1 MKIFST
7 AARILATAAAVL
19 TAACG
24 CSRDESTPEEFASA
38 IKAYTG
44 GILRNGERIRI
55 ILAEPVDETVAGEM
69 DGKDLGRLFSFSPSI
84 EGTARLA
91 GPDAVEF
98 IPETGSV
105 RPGTGYKASFR
116 IADLLDTRS
125 AGCPDVFRF
134 SFMSAAKGATLSA
147 GGIVVRG
154 SDPLKAEATGTLTFS
169 EEMSPSD
176 AAAMLSCSAEGITD
190 GTAVNPVISARQGK
204 SAEEVDFTVTG
215 LLRTGSDYSI
225 KITFDGR
232 KAGFGKKQTEEI
244 TVPAAG
250 IFSVLGTSAV
260 PGSSPYVE
268 ITFSEPLDGSIDPE
282 GLIELQGCGRTF
294 MKIEDNSARI
304 YFEKMPDEGAWLEI
318 ASGLRSSSGQV
329 LGEPYRTRIEDIR
342 PKPAVELL
350 LKGNILPDASDLM
363 LPFRAVNL
371 SAVDISVIKIFSS
384 NVLMFLQDND
394 LGGNDDLR
402 RSGRLIS
409 RQTVRLD
416 SDPGMDLHK
425 WQDFAVD
432 LSGLF
437 RKDPGAIYRI
447 RISFRQEYSL
457 YGEPSGPYGTSSGTA
472 RGASDPGKSA
482 SGDTGP
488 ASGLVQLSG
497 GSLTDE
503 DKAVWDSP
511 VPYYYE
517 SFYDWDS
524 YNWQERDNPLDPT
537 YYMESDRFPSCNLM
551 TSDLGLTVKS
561 AGTGRIWTSVTDIM
575 QAKPVKG
582 ASVTAYNYQ
591 LQVIG
596 RGETGDDGFA
606 DFDISGKPFAVTA
619 EKGQSATYLKVTDGN
634 EKPLSR
640 FDVGGEKTESGI
652 KAFIYGERGVWR
664 PGDTLHLTMIARNT
678 AGEAIPD
685 SHPVKMELYTP
696 QGQFYCSLTD
706 VSGKDGFHVF
716 NIPTGQDD
724 PTGTW
729 NAYFKIGG
737 STFHKALMIET
748 IKPNRLKISLA
759 TDRPVL
765 EGGSSARFDMSASW
779 LSGPAASGLKARL
792 DMDLSLAGKTFSGYP
807 GYTFSDPAS
816 SFGTQ
821 SVNLFDKPL
830 DSRGRASAQVRL
842 PQMEGAPGML
852 QARLVSRVQEGGGD
866 ESIMSQTMLFS
877 PYKAYAGIKLPED
890 GGWIETDM
898 THSFPV
904 ITVDKD
910 GRPVSGHE
918 MEYRI
923 FRLDWSWWWES
934 KAEELDSY
942 VNGTAAR
949 PFSSGTFTSSDEPY
963 GIPFRIG
970 YPDWGRFLVYV
981 KDKTSGHAT
990 GGIILADWPSYR
1002 GRSDKR
1008 DPDALTMVTFSTD
1021 KKEYRT
1027 GETATVFIP
1036 AADDAL
1042 ALVSLENGSKVI
1054 SRDWVRTTSGGDTPY
1069 RFKVTEE
1076 MSPNFYIHI
1085 TLLQKHGNTGN
1096 DLPVRMYGVEPV
1108 FVENPGSHLHPQISM
1123 PDAVRP
1129 LEEFTIK
1136 VSEKD
1141 RKKMTYTLAIVDE
1154 GLLDISSFRTPDP
1167 WSCMYAREALGVK
1180 TWDIFDEVIGAFGGR
1195 FTPLTAIGG
1204 DQTISKESR
1213 KDNRFNPVV
1222 KFLGPFTLDKKE
1234 NIHRITLP
1242 MYVGSVRVMLVAGH
1256 DGAYGNAEKT
1266 VPVKTPLMV
1275 LSTLPRVL
1283 APGEEIALPVN
1294 VFATESGIT
1303 SASVSVSAE
1312 GPAEFIGKT
1321 SLQAGFR
1328 EPGDTL
1334 VRFRLRTTGEGTLKV
1349 TVKAEGGGHTA
1360 METVSV
1366 PVRNPNPPV
1375 TSLQYASVAPGESHT
1390 FSWVPFQGKGN
1401 RDGNGN
1407 ADGEGTT
1414 LSIAGF
1420 PSIGFSSC
1428 FDFVTDYSHSC
1439 SEQISAKGITLLAI
1453 SGLIPEDNAAKVP
1466 QMVQALLS
1474 ELYGRQLPDGG
1485 FCYWPGMTS
1494 ADEWVSSMAGQFMC
1508 MAKDKGYDVNPG
1520 VLSAWKNFQQ
1530 RCVRNWRESRS
1541 NDLGDLVQAYRLYT
1555 LALASDPQTG
1565 AMNRLKESVSLSS
1578 QAAWR
1583 LAAAY
1588 CLTGRKETAREMI
1601 RDLKTDVHD
1610 YSFSTITY
1618 GSSLRDQA
1626 MILETLI
1633 LADDM
1638 AAAMTLAQEVA
1649 DRFSGNAGYTTQ
1661 TAAFTACSMGR
1672 LADVAAKGAIKVEI
1686 SDGSKDVR
1694 TVEKA
1699 AASYSCALD
1708 SRSGKVQV
1716 RNLSDGPLY
1725 MNLSVRKA
1733 PEAGEA
1739 VRPSASGIRTDV
1751 SWTDPDGNPVTPES
1765 LVQGTDFIAAVTVS
1779 DISGT
1784 RDFPGLALTFPVPSG
1799 WEIAGRASQ
1808 QDAPYTYMDIRDD
1821 KVMIYFDLDKGS
1833 RKRFT
1838 VRLRAAY
1845 EGCFI
1850 MPAATCSMMYDP
1862 TVAASTG
1869 SGTAEVK
1876 R

>member
-1 MKIFST
+1 MKIFFA

-19 TAACG
+19 AAVCG
-24 CSRDESTPEEFASA
+24 CSRHESTPEEFASA

-44 GILRNGERIRI
+44 GVLGNGESIRI
-55 ILAEPVDETVAGEM
+55 ILAAPVDEAYAEKM
-69 DGKDLGRLFSFSPSI
+69 DGKALDRLFSFSPSI
-84 EGTARLA
+84 EGTARFT

-98 IPETGSV
+98 IPEAGAV
-105 RPGTGYKASFR
+105 KPGTAYRGTFR
-116 IADLLDTRS
+116 IADILDTGS

-134 SFMSAAKGATLSA
+134 SFRSAVKAAALSA
-147 GGIVVRG
+147 DRIVVKS
-154 SDPLKAEATGTLTFS
+154 SDPLKAEAAGSITFS
-169 EEMSPSD
+169 EEVSP
-176 AAAMLSCSAEGITD
+176 AEAETMLSCTTEGISD
-190 GTAVNPVISARQGK
+190 GTKVNPEISVRKGK
-204 SAEEVDFTVTG
+204 SGAEVDLTVSG
-215 LLRTGSDYSI
+215 LVKAGSDYRL

-232 KAGFGKKQTEEI
+232 KAGFGKKQTAELTI
-244 TVPAAG
+244 PAAG
-250 IFSVLGTSAV
+250 KFSVLGTGTV
-260 PGSSPYVE
+260 HDSSPYVE
-268 ITFSEPLDGSIDPE
+268 ITFSEPLDESLDPD
-282 GLIELQGCGRTF
+282 GLIEMQGCGRTF
-294 MKIEDNSARI
+294 MKTADNSARI
-304 YFEKMPDEGAWLEI
+304 YFEKLPEGGAWLEI
-318 ASGLRSSSGQV
+318 ASGLRSSSGQT
-329 LGEPYRTRIEDIR
+329 LGEPYRTMVGDVRQ
-342 PKPAVELL
+342 KPAVELL
-350 LKGNILPDASDLM
+350 LKGNILPDPSGLI

-371 SAVDISVIKIFSS
+371 AAVDISVIKIFSS
-384 NVLMFLQDND
+384 NILMFLQDND
-394 LGGNDDLR
+394 LGGSDDLR
-402 RSGRLIS
+402 RSGRLVS

-416 SDPGMDLHK
+416 SDPGKDLHK

-457 YGEPSGPYGTSSGTA
+457 YGESGGDAEKTTTA
-472 RGASDPGKSA
+472 GSQGM
-482 SGDTGP
+482 
-488 ASGLVQLSG
+488 ASGLVQLSAD
-497 GSLTDE
+497 SIPDE
-503 DKAVWDSP
+503 DMAVWDSP
-511 VPYYYE
+511 FPYYYE

-537 YYMESDRFPSCNLM
+537 YYMQAERFPSCNLM
-551 TSDLGLTVKS
+551 TSDLGLIVKS
-561 AGTGRIWTSVTDIM
+561 AGSGKIWANVTDII

-591 LQVIG
+591 LQEIG
-596 RGETGDDGFA
+596 RSETGDDGSVQL
-606 DFDISGKPFAVTA
+606 DLTGKPFAVTA
-619 EKGQSATYLKVTDGN
+619 RKGQSVTYLKVTDGN

-640 FDVGGEKTESGI
+640 FDVGGEKTENGI

-664 PGDTLHLTMIARNT
+664 PGDTLHLTMIVRNT
-678 AGEAIPD
+678 GEAIPD
-685 SHPVKMELYTP
+685 THPVKMELYTP

-716 NIPTGQDD
+716 SIPTGQDD

-729 NAYFKIGG
+729 NAYFKMGG

-748 IKPNRLKISLA
+748 IKPNRLKISLK
-759 TDRPVL
+759 TDRSIL
-765 EGGSSARFDMSASW
+765 QGGSDARFDMSASW
-779 LSGPAASGLKARL
+779 LSGPAASGLKAKL
-792 DMDLSLAGKTFSGYP
+792 DMDLSLAGKTFQGYP
-807 GYTFSDPAS
+807 GYTFCDPAS
-816 SFGTQ
+816 SFAAQ
-821 SVNLFDKPL
+821 SAGLFEKQL
-830 DSRGRASAQVRL
+830 DSRGQASVQVHL

-877 PYKAYAGIKLPED
+877 PYKAYVGIKLPEE

-898 THSFPV
+898 THTFPV

-910 GRPVSGHE
+910 GKPVSGHE

-942 VNGTAAR
+942 VNGTSAR
-949 PFSSGTFTSSDEPY
+949 PVSSGTFKSSDEPY
-963 GIPFRIG
+963 AIPFRID

-981 KDKTSGHAT
+981 KDRTSGHAT

-1008 DPDALTMVTFSTD
+1008 DPDALTMITFSTD

-1027 GETATVFIP
+1027 GETATVFVP

-1054 SRDWVRTTSGGDTPY
+1054 SRHWVRTRPDGDTPF
-1069 RFKVTEE
+1069 RFTVTDE

-1096 DLPVRMYGVEPV
+1096 DLPLRMYGVEPV
-1108 FVENPGSHLHPQISM
+1108 SVENPGSHLHPQISM

-1167 WSCMYAREALGVK
+1167 WSWMYAREALGVK

-1234 NIHRITLP
+1234 NVHRITLP

-1256 DGAYGNAEKT
+1256 EGAYGNAEKT
-1266 VPVKTPLMV
+1266 VPVRTPLMV
-1275 LSTLPRVL
+1275 LSSLPRVL
-1283 APGEEIALPVN
+1283 APGEELALPVN
-1294 VFATESGIT
+1294 VFATEKGI
-1303 SASVSVSAE
+1303 SAASVSVSAE

-1321 SLQAGFR
+1321 SSAAVFR

-1349 TVKAEGGGHTA
+1349 TIKATGNGNTA
-1360 METVSV
+1360 LETISV
-1366 PVRNPNPPV
+1366 PVRNPDPPV
-1375 TSLQYASVAPGESHT
+1375 TTIRYAAIAPGESHT
-1390 FSWVPFQGKGN
+1390 FSWEPFSDGRKGN
-1401 RDGNGN
+1401 SQDKGH
-1407 ADGEGTT
+1407 GEGAE

-1420 PSIGFSSC
+1420 PSIDFNSC
-1428 FDFVTDYSHSC
+1428 FDFVTDYGHSC

-1453 SGLIPEDNAAKVP
+1453 SGLLSDDNASQVP
-1466 QMVQALLS
+1466 QMVKALLS

-1508 MAKDKGYDVNPG
+1508 MAKDMGYEVNAG

-1530 RCVRNWRESRS
+1530 KCVRNWRESRS
-1541 NDLGDLVQAYRLYT
+1541 NDLGDLVQSYRLYT

-1565 AMNRLKESVSLSS
+1565 AMNRMKESSGLSS

-1588 CLTGRKETAREMI
+1588 CITGRKETAKEII
-1601 RDLKTDVHD
+1601 RDLRTDVQD
-1610 YSFSTITY
+1610 YSFSNVTY
-1618 GSSLRDQA
+1618 GSSLRDRA

-1633 LADDM
+1633 LSDDM
-1638 AAAMTLAQEVA
+1638 AGAMSLAREVA
-1649 DRFSGNAGYTTQ
+1649 GRFSGDSGYTTQ
-1661 TAAFTACSMGR
+1661 TAAFTAAAMGR
-1672 LADVAAKGAIKVEI
+1672 LAGAAAKGALKVEI
-1686 SDGSKDVR
+1686 SDGGKDVR

-1699 AASYSCALD
+1699 AASYSCTLD
-1708 SRSGKVQV
+1708 SGSGKAQV

-1725 MNLSVRKA
+1725 MNLSIRKT
-1733 PEAGEA
+1733 PQAGET
-1739 VRPSASGIRTDV
+1739 VKPSASGIRADI
-1751 SWTDPDGNPVTPES
+1751 SWTDPDGNPVDPAS
-1765 LVQGTDFIAAVTVS
+1765 LVQGTDFIAAITVS
-1779 DISGT
+1779 DISGI
-1784 RDFPGLALTFPVPSG
+1784 RDCQGLALTFPVPSG

-1821 KVMIYFDLDKGS
+1821 KVLIYFDLDRGS

-1845 EGCFI
+1845 EGIFI

-1862 TVAASTG
+1862 TVSASTG
-1869 SGTAEVK
+1869 SGKAVV
-1876 R
+1876 RL

>member
-1 MKIFST
+1 MKTFFA
-7 AARILATAAAVL
+7 AARILATAAAIL
-19 TAACG
+19 TLAGG
-24 CSRDESTPEEFASA
+24 CSGNEDSPEEFSKA

-44 GILRNGERIRI
+44 GILGNGESIRI
-55 ILAEPVDETVAGEM
+55 VLAEPVDYGLAGNLE
-69 DGKDLGRLFSFSPSI
+69 GKALDRLFSFSPSL
-84 EGTARLA
+84 EGSARFS

-98 IPETGSV
+98 IPERGTV
-105 RPGTGYKASFR
+105 KPGTLYKASFR
-116 IADLLDTRS
+116 IADILDTEE

-134 SFMSAAKGATLSA
+134 SFRSAVKAASLSA
-147 GGIVVRG
+147 GRIVIKN
-154 SDPLKAEATGTLTFS
+154 SNPLNAEAEGSITFS
-169 EEMSPSD
+169 EELSPAD

-190 GTAVNPVISARQGK
+190 GTEAKPGISVRQGK
-204 SAEEVDFTVTG
+204 TSGEIDFTVSG
-215 LLRTGSDYSI
+215 LPRAGSDYSL
-225 KITFDGR
+225 KIIFDGR
-232 KAGFGKKQTEEI
+232 KAGFGKKQTAEI

-250 IFSVLGTSAV
+250 QFSVIGTRTV
-260 PGSSPYVE
+260 QDSSPYVE
-268 ITFSEPLDGSIDPE
+268 IIFSEPLDEHIDPE
-282 GLIELQGCGRTF
+282 GLIEMKGCGRTF
-294 MKIEDNSARI
+294 MKIADNTARI
-304 YFEKMPDEGAWLEI
+304 YFEKLPEGGSWLEI
-318 ASGLRSSSGQV
+318 ASGLRSTSGQP
-329 LGEPYRTRIEDIR
+329 LEKPYRTRIEDIR
-342 PKPAVELL
+342 PKPAVEIL
-350 LKGNILPDASDLM
+350 LKGNILPDASDM
-363 LPFRAVNL
+363 ILPFRTVNL
-371 SAVDISVIKIFSS
+371 AAVDISVIKIFSS
-384 NVLMFLQDND
+384 NILMFLQDND
-394 LGGNDDLR
+394 LGGEDGLR
-402 RSGRLIS
+402 RSGRLVS

-416 SDPGMDLHK
+416 ADPEKDLHR

-437 RKDPGAIYRI
+437 KKDPGAIYRI

-457 YGEPSGPYGTSSGTA
+457 YGETSAEGY
-472 RGASDPGKSA
+472 ASSDRSK
-482 SGDTGP
+482 DNT
-488 ASGLVQLSG
+488 SGLIHLSG
-497 GSLTDE
+497 GNIPDGE
-503 DKAVWDSP
+503 MEIWDSP
-511 VPYYYE
+511 IPYYYE
-517 SFYDWDS
+517 NFYDWDS

-537 YYMESDRFPSCNLM
+537 YYMQSERFPSCNLM
-551 TSDLGLTVKS
+551 TSDLGLIVKS
-561 AGTGRIWTSVTDIM
+561 AGTGKIWTNVTDILK
-575 QAKPVKG
+575 AKPVKG

-591 LQVIG
+591 LQEIG
-596 RGETGDDGFA
+596 RGVTDEEGSAELDLA
-606 DFDISGKPFAVTA
+606 GKPFAVTA
-619 EKGQSATYLKVTDGN
+619 EKAGSVTYLKVTDGN

-640 FDVGGEKTESGI
+640 FDVGGEKTEHGI

-664 PGDTLHLTMIARNT
+664 PGDTLHITMITRNT
-678 AGEAIPD
+678 GKALPD
-685 SHPVKMELYTP
+685 GHPVKMELYTP

-716 NIPTGQDD
+716 HIPTGQDD

-748 IKPNRLKISLA
+748 IKPNRLKISLR
-759 TDRPVL
+759 TDGTIL
-765 EGGSSARFDMSASW
+765 QGGQDARFDMNASW
-779 LSGPAASGLKARL
+779 LSGTAASGLKAKL
-792 DMDLSLAGKTFSGYP
+792 DMYLSMAGKNFPDYP

-816 SFGTQ
+816 SFAGQ
-821 SVNLFDKPL
+821 SVTLFEKQL
-830 DSRGRASAQVRL
+830 DGKGKASAEIRM

-877 PYKAYAGIKLPED
+877 PYEAYAGIKLPED

-898 THSFPV
+898 THSFPA
-904 ITVDKD
+904 IAVDKD

-923 FRLDWSWWWES
+923 FKLDWSWWWES

-942 VNGTAAR
+942 VNGTAAV
-949 PFSSGTFTSSDEPY
+949 PFSSGTFISSDKPY
-963 GIPFRIG
+963 GIPFRID

-981 KDKTSGHAT
+981 KDKTSGHAA

-1008 DPDALTMVTFSTD
+1008 DPDALNMITFSTD
-1021 KKEYRT
+1021 KKEYST

-1042 ALVSLENGSKVI
+1042 ALVSLENGSRVI
-1054 SRDWVRTTSGGDTPY
+1054 SRHWVRTTADGDTPY
-1069 RFKVTEE
+1069 RFTVTEE

-1123 PDAVRP
+1123 PDVVRP

-1136 VSEKD
+1136 VSEED

-1167 WSCMYAREALGVK
+1167 WSWMYAREALGVK
-1180 TWDIFDEVIGAFGGR
+1180 TWDIFDEVIGASGGR
-1195 FTPLTAIGG
+1195 FSPMLSIGG

-1222 KFLGPFTLDKKE
+1222 KFLGPFTLEKKE

-1242 MYVGSVRVMLVAGH
+1242 MYVGSVRVMLVAG
-1256 DGAYGNAEKT
+1256 DGHAYGNAEKT

-1283 APGEEIALPVN
+1283 SPGEEIALPVN
-1294 VFATESGIT
+1294 VFATEAGISGAT
-1303 SASVSVSAE
+1303 VSVSAS
-1312 GPAEFIGKT
+1312 GPATFIGKT
-1321 SLQAGFR
+1321 SLPVGFSV
-1328 EPGDTL
+1328 PGDTL
-1334 VRFRLRTTGEGTLKV
+1334 VKFRFRTTGEGTLKV
-1349 TVKAEGGGHTA
+1349 TVKASGNGHTA
-1360 METVSV
+1360 VETIAV

-1375 TSLQYASVAPGESHT
+1375 TRLQHAEAAPGDSHT
-1390 FSWVPFQGKGN
+1390 FSWETVSGKGN
-1401 RDGNGN
+1401 GRAEDNGE
-1407 ADGEGTT
+1407 AL
-1414 LSIAGF
+1414 LSISGF
-1420 PSIGFSSC
+1420 PSIDFDRC
-1428 FDFVTDYSHSC
+1428 FEFVSDYRHSC
-1439 SEQISAKGITLLAI
+1439 SEQISAKGITLLATD
-1453 SGLIPEDNAAKVP
+1453 GLLSEENAAKVP

-1485 FCYWPGMTS
+1485 FCYWPGMTY

-1508 MAKDKGYDVNPG
+1508 MARDKGYEVNSG
-1520 VLSAWKNFQQ
+1520 VMSAWKNFQQ
-1530 RCVRNWRESRS
+1530 RCVRNWRESGP
-1541 NDLGDLVQAYRLYT
+1541 DDPGDLVQAYRLYS

-1565 AMNRLKESVSLSS
+1565 AMNRMKESSSMSS

-1588 CLTGRKETAREMI
+1588 CITGRKETAKEMI
-1601 RDLKTDVHD
+1601 RNLKTDVKD
-1610 YSFSTITY
+1610 YNFSAVTY

-1633 LADDM
+1633 LADEM
-1638 AAAMTLAQEVA
+1638 AQAMPLAEEVA
-1649 DRFSGNAGYTTQ
+1649 RRFSGNEGYTTQ
-1661 TAAFTACSMGR
+1661 TAAFTASAMGR

-1686 SDGSKDVR
+1686 SDGSKEPQ

-1699 AASYSCALD
+1699 AASYSLTLD
-1708 SRSGKVQV
+1708 SRSGQARV

-1725 MNLSVRKA
+1725 MNLSIRRIPQAEEIVH
-1733 PEAGEA
+1733 
-1739 VRPSASGIRTDV
+1739 PSASGIRMDV
-1751 SWTDPDGNPVTPES
+1751 SWTDPEGNPVSPAS
-1765 LVQGTDFIAAVTVS
+1765 LVQGTDFIAAITVS
-1779 DISGT
+1779 DISGS
-1784 RDFPGLALTFPVPSG
+1784 RDYQGLALTFPVPSG
-1799 WEIAGRASQ
+1799 WEIAGRNSQ
-1808 QDAPYTYMDIRDD
+1808 QETPYSYMDIRDD
-1821 KVMIYFDLDKGS
+1821 KVLIYFDLDKGS
-1833 RKRFT
+1833 RKRFS

-1862 TVAASTG
+1862 TVEAGTG
-1869 SGTAEVK
+1869 SGKAEVK
-1876 R
+1876 AEDL

>member
-1 MKIFST
+1 MKRFST
-7 AARILATAAAVL
+7 AARILAAAAAIL
-19 TAACG
+19 AAVTG
-24 CSRDESTPEEFASA
+24 CSRSDGSPEEFASV

-44 GILRNGERIRI
+44 GVLGNGESIRI
-55 ILAEPVDETVAGEM
+55 ILQQPVDKEIA
-69 DGKDLGRLFSFSPSI
+69 DGLDEKTMARLFSFSPSI
-84 EGTARLA
+84 EGTARFS
-91 GPDAVEF
+91 GPDGVEF
-98 IPETGSV
+98 IPEAGSV
-105 RPGTGYKASFR
+105 RPGTEYKASFR
-116 IADLLDTRS
+116 LSDIIDTGS

-134 SFMSAAKGATLSA
+134 SFHSAIKAASLAA
-147 GGIVVRG
+147 GKIVVKRG
-154 SDPLKAEATGTLTFS
+154 NPLAAEIRGNLTFS
-169 EEMSPSD
+169 EEISTSD
-176 AAAMLSCSAEGITD
+176 AAAMMSCSTEGITD
-190 GTAVNPVISARQGK
+190 GTEVEPVISVRQGK
-204 SAEEVDFTVTG
+204 SAEEVDFTVSG
-215 LLRTGSDYSI
+215 LLRTSSDYRVR
-225 KITFDGR
+225 ITFDGR
-232 KAGFGKKQTEEI
+232 GAGFGKKQTAEI

-250 IFSVLGTSAV
+250 KFSVLGTSAV
-260 PGSSPYVE
+260 PGNSPYVE

-294 MKIEDNSARI
+294 MKIEDNIARI
-304 YFEKMPDEGAWLEI
+304 YFEQLPDAGAWIEI
-318 ASGLRSSSGQV
+318 ASGLRSSSGQI
-329 LGEPYRTRIEDIR
+329 LGEPYRTKIEDIR

-350 LKGNILPDASDLM
+350 LKGNILPDASDLV

-371 SAVDISVIKIFSS
+371 AAVDISVIQIFSS
-384 NVLMFLQDND
+384 NILMFLQDND

-416 SDPGMDLHK
+416 SDPGKDLHK

-457 YGEPSGPYGTSSGTA
+457 YGETSGPYGTSSTA
-472 RGASDPGKSA
+472 QGEPVPQKPG
-482 SGDTGP
+482 SGSTDH

-497 GSLTDE
+497 DSLTDE

-511 VPYYYE
+511 IPYYYE

-551 TSDLGLTVKS
+551 TSDLGLIVKS
-561 AGTGRIWTSVTDIM
+561 AGTGRIWATVTDIV

-591 LQVIG
+591 LQEIG
-596 RGETGDDGFA
+596 KGETGDDGFVQL
-606 DFDISGKPFAVTA
+606 DLSGKPFAVTA
-619 EKGQSATYLKVTDGN
+619 GKGKSVTYLKVTDGN

-664 PGDTLHLTMIARNT
+664 PGDTLHLTMIVRNT
-678 AGEAIPD
+678 GEALPD
-685 SHPVKMELYTP
+685 THPVKMELYTP

-748 IKPNRLKISLA
+748 IKPNRLKISLG
-759 TDRPVL
+759 TDVPVL
-765 EGGSSARFDMSASW
+765 QGGSSARFDMSASW
-779 LSGPAASGLKARL
+779 LSGPAASGLKAKL
-792 DMDLSLAGKTFSGYP
+792 DMDLTLAGKTFPNYP

-816 SFGTQ
+816 SFAAQ
-821 SVNLFDKPL
+821 SVNLFERQL
-830 DSRGRASAQVRL
+830 DSRGRTSAEVRL

-877 PYKAYAGIKLPED
+877 PYEAYAGIKLPEE

-904 ITVDKD
+904 IAVDKD

-942 VNGTAAR
+942 VNGTAAQ
-949 PFSSGTFTSSDEPY
+949 PFSSGTFTSSDKPY
-963 GIPFRIG
+963 EIPFRID

-981 KDKTSGHAT
+981 KDRTSGHAT

-1008 DPDALTMVTFSTD
+1008 DPDALTMITFSTD

-1069 RFKVTEE
+1069 KFKVTEE

-1108 FVENPGSHLHPQISM
+1108 FVENLGSHLHPQISM

-1154 GLLDISSFRTPDP
+1154 GLLDISSFKTPDP
-1167 WSCMYAREALGVK
+1167 WSWMYAREALGVK

-1222 KFLGPFTLDKKE
+1222 KFLGPFTLDRKE

-1294 VFATESGIT
+1294 VFATERGIT

-1312 GPAEFIGKT
+1312 GPAENLGKA
-1321 SLQAGFR
+1321 SMPVRFS

-1334 VRFRLRTTGEGTLKV
+1334 VRFRLRTAGEGTLKV

-1360 METVSV
+1360 LETVSV

-1375 TSLQYASVAPGESHT
+1375 TSLRYAAVAPGESHT
-1390 FSWVPFQGKGN
+1390 FSWQPFSAGGKGN
-1401 RDGNGN
+1401 APGNG
-1407 ADGEGTT
+1407 DTEGAE

-1420 PSIGFSSC
+1420 PSIDFNSC
-1428 FDFVTDYSHSC
+1428 FDFVTDYTHSC
-1439 SEQISAKGITLLAI
+1439 SEQISSRGITLLAI
-1453 SGLIPEDNAAKVP
+1453 SGLLSEENAAKVP

-1485 FCYWPGMTS
+1485 FCYWPGMTY
-1494 ADEWVSSMAGQFMC
+1494 ADEWVSSMAGQFMS
-1508 MAKDKGYDVNPG
+1508 MAKDKGYEVNSG
-1520 VLSAWKNFQQ
+1520 VLSAWKNFQKK
-1530 RCVRNWRESRS
+1530 CVRNWRESRS

-1565 AMNRLKESVSLSS
+1565 AMNRMKESTALSS
-1578 QAAWR
+1578 QASWR

-1588 CLTGRKETAREMI
+1588 CLTGKKETARTMI
-1601 RDLKTDVHD
+1601 NGLKTDVQD
-1610 YSFSTITY
+1610 YSFSTVTY

-1638 AAAMTLAQEVA
+1638 AAAMTIAQEVA
-1649 DRFSGNAGYTTQ
+1649 DRFSGNSGYTTQ
-1661 TAAFTACSMGR
+1661 TAAFTASAMGR
-1672 LADVAAKGAIKVEI
+1672 LAAAAATGAIKVEI

-1708 SRSGKVQV
+1708 SRSGKAQI
-1716 RNLSDGPLY
+1716 RNLSDGTLY

-1733 PEAGEA
+1733 PQAEET
-1739 VRPSASGIRTDV
+1739 VQPSASGIRIDV
-1751 SWTDPDGNPVTPES
+1751 SWTDPDGNPADPSS

-1779 DISGT
+1779 DISGI
-1784 RDFPGLALTFPVPSG
+1784 RDYPGLALTFPVPSG

-1821 KVMIYFDLDKGS
+1821 KVLIYFDLDKGS

-1838 VRLRAAY
+1838 IRLRAAY
-1845 EGCFI
+1845 EGSFI
-1850 MPAATCSMMYDP
+1850 MPAITCSMMYDP
-1862 TVAASTG
+1862 AVTASTG
-1869 SGTAEVK
+1869 SGKAEVK